1 MRETHRAMN
10 LMRLLSDYSDGFS
23 NPRLPGRNLYK
34 KSLATKRI
42 YSRIG
47 GSLGSRHFGSNDSK
61 RVLNRL
67 KLAYRST
74 KLKSVRRK
82 QQTQIQH

>member
-1 MRETHRAMN
+1 MELVFMRKTHRAMN
-10 LMRLLSDYSDGFS
+10 LMRLLSNYSDGFS
-23 NPRLPGRNLYK
+23 NSRLPGRNLYNE
-34 KSLATKRI
+34 SLTTNRI

-47 GSLGSRHFGSNDSK
+47 SALSSRHFGSDNSE

-74 KLKSVRRK
+74 KLNTVCRK
-82 QQTQIQH
+82 